1 MKIEFIES
9 RLHEIEQRLLA
20 EMGRAEIEA
29 RELGGPE
36 YQNRSDTSETKEAV
50 FDQTTAA
57 WKQYTLVREA
67 IARLHNGTYG
77 ICADCGRPIEPR
89 RIESV
94 PWTAYCLHHQEQ
106 HDREPVL

>member
-1 MKIEFIES
+1 MKVDAIER
-9 RLHEIEQRLLA
+9 RLHEIEVRLLA
-20 EMGRAEIEA
+20 EMGRTETEA

-36 YQNRSDTSETKEAV
+36 YQLRTEAGETKEAV
-50 FDQTTAA
+50 FNQTTAA
-57 WKQYTLVREA
+57 WKQYTLVRDA

-77 ICADCGRPIEPR
+77 ICADCGRPIEAR
-89 RIESV
+89 RLESV